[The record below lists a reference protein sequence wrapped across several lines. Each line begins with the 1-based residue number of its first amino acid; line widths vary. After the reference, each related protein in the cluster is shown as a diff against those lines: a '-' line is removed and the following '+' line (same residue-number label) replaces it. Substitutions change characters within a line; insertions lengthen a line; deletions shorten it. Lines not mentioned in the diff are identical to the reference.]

1 MDKSWIS
8 KDRDSLEYEVGVES
22 FLIFAEENAKN
33 RNKIPCPCACC
44 GNFKKHSVKII
55 RGHLYEKG
63 FSLGYV
69 DWIWHG
75 EKCPTSES
83 APKSSFG
90 SNSVEIPT
98 SENVDICEAAYER
111 SEYIDDSG
119 EFSRFVADAEQPL
132 YEGSDNSKLES
143 MLKLHNWKSR
153 FGISDSAFTDLLSS
167 VGSLLPKDHV
177 LPENAYEAKKT
188 LTDLGLEYIKFH
200 ACPNDCI
207 LYRGLNIDASECPK
221 CHLSRW
227 KVGKDG
233 KPRINVPANVMW
245 YFPII
250 PRFKRMFKSPATAE
264 LMSWHSN
271 KRIQD
276 GQMRHPADSP
286 SWRNIDYRWPE
297 FGSESR
303 NIRLALA
310 ADGINPHNNGLTNRY
325 TCWPVVLVTYNL
337 PPWLCMKRKFMM
349 LTILVSG
356 PHEPGNNIDVY
367 LQPMIDDLKKLWEEG
382 ERNVYDAYTK
392 SYFTLRAVLMW
403 TINDFPAYGNLS
415 GCVNKGYMAC
425 PICGDDTV
433 AKHLKY
439 SRKLCYQGHRR
450 YLAPHH
456 PYRRSKAAFN
466 GEQDFGCARQPQ
478 SGEEVL
484 RLQEQIEFTFGKE
497 VKKAKKVDCPWK
509 KKSIFFELEYWKF
522 HHVRHCL
529 DVMHIEKNV
538 CDNLIGTLLNLP
550 FKSKD
555 SVESRRDMIE
565 MGVRPDLAPEVGEK
579 RTYLPPAPY
588 TLSRAEKRTMLG
600 SLSHM
605 KLPYGHS
612 SNIKNCVSM
621 SDLKIY
627 GLKSHDCH
635 TLLQQLLPISIR
647 SILPKNVRVSII
659 RLCFFF
665 NSLCNKVVDISK
677 LDKLQSDL
685 VLTLCE
691 LEKIFPPSFFDVMIH
706 LTVHLVRELRLCGP
720 VFYRWMF
727 PFERFNKVLKSY
739 VRNRYYPEGCIAESY
754 LGEESVEFCSEFVR
768 QSFMTAGL
776 PKDKGK
782 LSGPLSGVMVKSVDE
797 KERDEAHLHVLQNNS
812 EVYPY
817 IMKHKELLEQQYQ
830 GKKKSV
836 QWLIGEHNRLFANW
850 FQKRVS
856 TEMVENPENI
866 SETIRW
872 LAGKPSFSVLSYDG
886 YLIDGVRYFTK
897 DRDDARVVQ
906 NSGVS
911 LVASTV
917 QVSSA
922 KDMNPVECD
931 MTFYGIIEEIWELD
945 YYAFKAPLFLCKW
958 ADSERG
964 IKVDDLGFTL
974 VDFSRLGHKNDK
986 YVSVDHV
993 KQVFYIEDPVDA
1005 RWSVALNSTK
1015 ADYQELY
1022 NDDDLGDTTLENPPF
1037 CIDIPMC
1044 DHDEEPA
1051 EPSVSNKRQNVE
1063 GIWIK
1068 K

>member
-8 KDRDSLEYEVGVES
+8 KDIDSLKYEVGVES

-33 RNKIPCPCACC
+33 PNKIPCPCARC

-63 FSLGYV
+63 FSSGYV
-69 DWIWHG
+69 DWIWHR

-83 APKSSFG
+83 APKSSLG
-90 SNSVEIPT
+90 SNLVEIPT
-98 SENVDICEAAYER
+98 SENVDICEAAYVR
-111 SEYIDDSG
+111 SEYIDDSA
-119 EFSRFVADAEQPL
+119 EFSRFVADAEQLL
-132 YEGSDNSKLES
+132 YVGSDNSKLES
-143 MLKLHNWKSR
+143 LLKLHNWKSR
-153 FGISDSAFTDLLSS
+153 FGISDNAFTDLLSS

-177 LPENAYEAKKT
+177 LPVNAYEAKKT
-188 LTDLGLEYIKFH
+188 LNDLGLKDIKFH
-200 ACPNDCI
+200 ACPNDCV
-207 LYRGLNIDASECPK
+207 LYRGLDIDASECPK

-227 KVGKDG
+227 KDEKDG
-233 KPRINVPANVMW
+233 KPRTNVSANVMCE
-245 YFPII
+245 F
-250 PRFKRMFKSPATAE
+250 
-264 LMSWHSN
+264 
-271 KRIQD
+271 QD

-310 ADGINPHNNGLTNRY
+310 VDGINPHTNGLTNRY
-325 TCWPVVLVTYNL
+325 TCWTVVLVTYNL
-337 PPWLCMKRKFMM
+337 PPCLCMKRKFMM

-367 LQPMIDDLKKLWEEG
+367 LQPMIDEVKKLWEEG

-415 GCVNKGYMAC
+415 GCLNKGYMAC

-439 SRKLCYQGHRR
+439 SRKICYQGHLR
-450 YLAPHH
+450 YLPPHH

-466 GEQDFGCARQPQ
+466 GEQDFGCARQPH

-484 RLQEQIEFTFGKE
+484 RQQEHIEFAFGKE

-538 CDNLIGTLLNLP
+538 CDSLIGTLLNLP

-555 SVESRRDMIE
+555 SVDSRRDMIE
-565 MGVRPDLAPEVGEK
+565 MGVRPYLAPEVGEK

-588 TLSRAEKRTMLG
+588 TLSRAEKR
-600 SLSHM
+600 
-605 KLPYGHS
+605 
-612 SNIKNCVSM
+612 
-621 SDLKIY
+621 KI
-627 GLKSHDCH
+627 
-635 TLLQQLLPISIR
+635 
-647 SILPKNVRVSII
+647 
-659 RLCFFF
+659 
-665 NSLCNKVVDISK
+665 
-677 LDKLQSDL
+677 
-685 VLTLCE
+685 
-691 LEKIFPPSFFDVMIH
+691 
-706 LTVHLVRELRLCGP
+706 
-720 VFYRWMF
+720 WMF

-754 LGEESVEFCSEFVR
+754 LGEESIEFCSEFVR
-768 QSFMTAGL
+768 QSCMIAGL

-782 LSGPLSGVMVKSVDE
+782 LSGPLLGVMVKSVDE

-812 EVYPY
+812 E
-817 IMKHKELLEQQYQ
+817 
-830 GKKKSV
+830 
-836 QWLIGEHNRLFANW
+836 
-850 FQKRVS
+850 RVS
-856 TEMVENPENI
+856 AEMVENPENI
-866 SETIRW
+866 SDTIRW
-872 LAGKPSFSVLSYDG
+872 LAGKPSFSVLRYDG

-911 LVASTV
+911 LVARTV
-917 QVSSA
+917 QVSSV
-922 KDMNPVECD
+922 KDMNPVESD
-931 MTFYGIIEEIWELD
+931 MTFYRIIEEIWELD

-964 IKVDDLGFTL
+964 IIVDDLGFTL
-974 VDFSRLGHKNDK
+974 VDFSRLDHKNDK

-1015 ADYQELY
+1015 AK
-1022 NDDDLGDTTLENPPF
+1022 
-1037 CIDIPMC
+1037 C
-1044 DHDEEPA
+1044 
-1051 EPSVSNKRQNVE
+1051 
-1063 GIWIK
+1063 
-1068 K
+1068 

>member
-8 KDRDSLEYEVGVES
+8 KDRDLLKYQVGVES

-33 RNKIPCPCACC
+33 PNKIPCPCARC

-63 FSLGYV
+63 FSSGYV

-83 APKSSFG
+83 APKSSLG
-90 SNSVEIPT
+90 SKLVEIPT
-98 SENVDICEAAYER
+98 SENVDICEAAYVR
-111 SEYIDDSG
+111 SEYIDDSA

-132 YEGSDNSKLES
+132 YEGSDNNKLES
-143 MLKLHNWKSR
+143 LLKLHNWKSR

-177 LPENAYEAKKT
+177 LPVNAYEAKKT
-188 LTDLGLEYIKFH
+188 LNDLGLEYIKFH
-200 ACPNDCI
+200 ACPNDCV

-367 LQPMIDDLKKLWEEG
+367 LQPMIDDVKKLWEEG

-415 GCVNKGYMAC
+415 GCLNKGYMAC

-439 SRKLCYQGHRR
+439 SRKICYQGHRR
-450 YLAPHH
+450 YLPPHH

-466 GEQDFGCARQPQ
+466 GEQDFGCARQSH

-484 RLQEQIEFTFGKE
+484 RQQEQIEFAFGKE

-538 CDNLIGTLLNLP
+538 CDSLIGTLLNLP

-555 SVESRRDMIE
+555 SMDSRRDMIE

-579 RTYLPPAPY
+579 RTYLPHAPY
-588 TLSRAEKRTMLG
+588 TLSRARK
-600 SLSHM
+600 
-605 KLPYGHS
+605 K
-612 SNIKNCVSM
+612 K
-621 SDLKIY
+621 D
-627 GLKSHDCH
+627 
-635 TLLQQLLPISIR
+635 
-647 SILPKNVRVSII
+647 VRVII
-659 RLCFFF
+659 AYETSLWPFIEHKKLCF
-665 NSLCNKVVDISK
+665 
-677 LDKLQSDL
+677 
-685 VLTLCE
+685 
-691 LEKIFPPSFFDVMIH
+691 
-706 LTVHLVRELRLCGP
+706 
-720 VFYRWMF
+720 
-727 PFERFNKVLKSY
+727 
-739 VRNRYYPEGCIAESY
+739 
-754 LGEESVEFCSEFVR
+754 
-768 QSFMTAGL
+768 
-776 PKDKGK
+776 
-782 LSGPLSGVMVKSVDE
+782 
-797 KERDEAHLHVLQNNS
+797 HV
-812 EVYPY
+812 
-817 IMKHKELLEQQYQ
+817 
-830 GKKKSV
+830 
-836 QWLIGEHNRLFANW
+836 
-850 FQKRVS
+850 
-856 TEMVENPENI
+856 
-866 SETIRW
+866 
-872 LAGKPSFSVLSYDG
+872 
-886 YLIDGVRYFTK
+886 
-897 DRDDARVVQ
+897 
-906 NSGVS
+906 
-911 LVASTV
+911 
-917 QVSSA
+917 
-922 KDMNPVECD
+922 
-931 MTFYGIIEEIWELD
+931 
-945 YYAFKAPLFLCKW
+945 
-958 ADSERG
+958 
-964 IKVDDLGFTL
+964 
-974 VDFSRLGHKNDK
+974 
-986 YVSVDHV
+986 
-993 KQVFYIEDPVDA
+993 
-1005 RWSVALNSTK
+1005 
-1015 ADYQELY
+1015 
-1022 NDDDLGDTTLENPPF
+1022 
-1037 CIDIPMC
+1037 
-1044 DHDEEPA
+1044 
-1051 EPSVSNKRQNVE
+1051 
-1063 GIWIK
+1063 
-1068 K
+1068 